1 MPRRGQAR
9 DNTKSKQSGQDAVKA
24 KTRDNG
30 GTKSGATTK
39 TTRGKLGIT
48 KEAAYI

>member
-1 MPRRGQAR
+1 MPRRGRAK
-9 DNTKSKQSGQDAVKA
+9 DNSKSKQSGQDAVKA

-30 GTKSGATTK
+30 RDKLVATTK

-48 KEAAYI
+48 KEATYI